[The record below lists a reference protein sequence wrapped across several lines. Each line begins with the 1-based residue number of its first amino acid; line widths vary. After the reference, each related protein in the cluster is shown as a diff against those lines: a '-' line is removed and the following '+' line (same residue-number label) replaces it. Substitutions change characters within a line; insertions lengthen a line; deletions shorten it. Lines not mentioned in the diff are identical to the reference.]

1 MLQSAPNWFGTLR
14 KLIVNVEASLRDSM
28 LRFLLSAHI
37 KAEMWRWSH
46 NRNNRVFKSYYFPNY
61 KMPFLIIF
69 IAAFPRPPSFLPP
82 LKNFCCILLH
92 MQGLLLSKQ
101 QIYSLYLSLTLLV
114 LLFLL
119 SKQELYFKM
128 CF

>member
-1 MLQSAPNWFGTLR
+1 MLQLAPNWFGTLR

-28 LRFLLSAHI
+28 LRFPPSAHI
-37 KAEMWRWSH
+37 KAEMWRLWLQSLNH
-46 NRNNRVFKSYYFPNY
+46 IIFPTI
-61 KMPFLIIF
+61 KHLAFIIF
-69 IAAFPRPPSFLPP
+69 ISAFPHPPSFLPP
-82 LKNFCCILLH
+82 LKFFCCILLH
-92 MQGLLLSKQ
+92 MQGLLLSKH

-114 LLFLL
+114 LLVLL